1 MFDYDIFFGH
11 NQGGNMLRKLAGIAD
26 KLDKKGLVKEA
37 DELDSVIKKL
47 SQMREDVD
55 PDSIS
60 EYLAGDDHPTGGLE
74 DTVSSQTPEERLI
87 RMLLASDEMAKRYG
101 REMTPEEVAEDLGVA
116 DDEEI
121 VSLIEK
127 VMTPGASLYS
137 Y

>member
-1 MFDYDIFFGH
+1 
-11 NQGGNMLRKLAGIAD
+11 MLRRLASIAD
-26 KLDKKGLVKEA
+26 KLDRKGMVKEA
-37 DELDSVIKKL
+37 DELDVVIKKL

-60 EYLAGDDHPTGGLE
+60 EYLAGDEHPTGGLE

-87 RMLLASDEMAKRYG
+87 EMLLASDEMAKRYG
-101 REMTPEEVAEDLGVA
+101 RRMTPEEVAEDLGVA
-116 DDEEI
+116 EDEEV
-121 VSLIEK
+121 VSLIKK